1 MLRLK
6 INMSLYLIMGE
17 VCIYLDFIYSR
28 VSGAEVLLKE
38 VLPNSAGLTC
48 A

>member
-6 INMSLYLIMGE
+6 IKMSLYLIIAE
-17 VCIYLDFIYSR
+17 VCIYLDFIYLR

-38 VLPNSAGLTC
+38 VLPNSVGLTC